1 MLSFK
6 NTSWMAIVLLL
17 QGCSIKEPPLKIY
30 TLSIDGP
37 IKAHGSSLKEKT
49 VKVIYPQSIKE
60 KIGQEMNFSYSDSE
74 QGSYQNAR
82 WSNNIGQLLQGTFIE
97 TLQQSGLFRA
107 VLSFASTAREDFRL
121 ESTIFA
127 FSHRV
132 RGNVSEA
139 VVSIHFSLVD
149 ADSGKLVKSRRF
161 DYAVPTVTTDA
172 KGYTDAT
179 NKALNQLSVDLVSWL
194 ER

>member
-30 TLSIDGP
+30 TLSTGAP

-82 WSNNIGQLLQGTFIE
+82 WSNNIGQLLQGAFVE
-97 TLQQSGLFRA
+97 TLQQSGLFGA
-107 VLSFASTAREDFRL
+107 VLSFASTVREDFRL

-132 RGNVSEA
+132 RGDVSEA
-139 VVSIHFSLVD
+139 VVSIHFSLID

-161 DYAVPTVTTDA
+161 GYAVPTVTTDA

>member
-6 NTSWMAIVLLL
+6 NISWIIIVLLF

-30 TLSIDGP
+30 TLSVAAP
-37 IKAHGSSLKEKT
+37 VKAHGSLRKEKT
-49 VKVIYPQSIKE
+49 IKVIYPQSIKE

-82 WSNNIGQLLQGTFIE
+82 WSNNLGQLLQGTFIE
-97 TLQQSGLFRA
+97 TLEQSGLFGA
-107 VLSFASTAREDFRL
+107 VLSFASTAKEDFRL

-139 VVSIHFSLVD
+139 VVSVHFSLVD

-161 DYAVPTVTTDA
+161 SYAVPTVTTDA

-179 NKALNQLSVDLVSWL
+179 NKALNQLSADLVLWL